1 MSANAASKLFNPAQV
16 GDLKLTHRIVLCPL
30 TRLRATDEHVI
41 IPELASVYYSQRAC
55 VPGTLLI
62 SEGILIHHKA
72 GGRFNASIIETEE
85 QIAAWKKVGLNGHIH
100 RQLALTYYFS
110 LTSKGYR
117 FSS

>member
-85 QIAAWKKVGLNGHIH
+85 QIAAWKKVMLGIPHDTQH
-100 RQLALTYYFS
+100 VC
-110 LTSKGYR
+110 
-117 FSS
+117 